1 MQILCSKALGR
12 GDLRESNGNFSL
24 AVTTALA
31 LMISS
36 TGATFLF
43 TGQLADILGAGE
55 NLGVIRSLT
64 VDYLQAFSLS
74 LPALALVT
82 ILTPIMQLDSDRNR
96 AVFAT
101 VVLSLSDIVADLVS
115 VFVFDGG
122 LWGIGLATAVSY
134 WIAAGVLPL
143 HFVKPNASFAYLPE
157 AMHVKSLRE
166 MFFSG
171 MTMIIGRGSSVL
183 TVSILTR
190 ISLAI
195 LPCAL
200 SLLSN
205 YYAARK
211 FRLATVTTILN
222 KLVVFAV
229 TCHHCGR
236 ITFRLED
243 YLLLPEDLTIGAA
256 CSRAFVSRRL
266 RATSSITV
274 SATAKNISSTCE
286 LSSTVN
292 KLSFDCATLP
302 AVRPEEVVRNLQ
314 SRRPDGAYRNSA
326 RAEDCDRI
334 RLRQCFEAQQLNHK
348 ILARERVQCS

>member
-24 AVTTALA
+24 AVTTALT
-31 LMISS
+31 LMISLM
-36 TGATFLF
+36 GATFLF

-55 NLGVIRSLT
+55 SLGVIRSLT

-82 ILTPIMQLDSDRNR
+82 VLTPIMQLDSDRNR

-101 VVLSLSDIVADLVS
+101 VVLSVSDIVADLVS

-134 WIAAGVLPL
+134 WIAAGVLLL

-166 MFFSG
+166 MFLAG

-229 TCHHCGR
+229 TSS
-236 ITFRLED
+236 LW
-243 YLLLPEDLTIGAA
+243 ANN
-256 CSRAFVSRRL
+256 VSARRL
-266 RATSSITV
+266 
-274 SATAKNISSTCE
+274 SAVARRLDNRRSMFVGICIEEIAGNIVDYGFGDGKKHFVDVRII
-286 LSSTVN
+286 VN
-292 KLSFDCATLP
+292 G
-302 AVRPEEVVRNLQ
+302 EQ
-314 SRRPDGAYRNSA
+314 II
-326 RAEDCDRI
+326 I
-334 RLRQCFEAQQLNHK
+334 RLRDDC
-348 ILARERVQCS
+348 